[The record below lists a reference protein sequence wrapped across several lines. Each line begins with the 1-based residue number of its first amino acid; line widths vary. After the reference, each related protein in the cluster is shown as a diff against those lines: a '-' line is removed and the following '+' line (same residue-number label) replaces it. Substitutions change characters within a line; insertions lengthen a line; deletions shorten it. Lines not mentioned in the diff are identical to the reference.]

1 MMAECQP
8 SDSLAAAVEAFNQR
22 QNRTDGDRVVACL
35 SNGLTILRQ
44 LTYDRIHRDVER
56 EIGADSMLMPVSEAK
71 SRLRTTVEIEAFQIA
86 ESAAAARDQ
95 GYVNGQDEWYLDWL
109 AGVRLT
115 AREFDPKLRDR
126 CRDYLAQSADERR
139 LAFTDALNRVLPE
152 SRQAP
157 LVLFRLLP
165 IGIRLSTA
173 LAFSDRT
180 TAEGLRRQ
188 QIAILPSIADCQQ
201 CHGRII
207 ECLEQCP
214 TCGNPLW
221 KYRWLTAVD

>member
-1 MMAECQP
+1 MAEREP
-8 SDSLAAAVEAFNQR
+8 SESVAAAVEAFNRHQGR
-22 QNRTDGDRVVACL
+22 DDGDRVAACL
-35 SNGLTILRQ
+35 SDGLTILRQ

-71 SRLRTTVEIEAFQIA
+71 ARLRTTLEIEAFQIA
-86 ESAAAARDQ
+86 EAAATARDQ
-95 GYVNGQDEWYLDWL
+95 GYVSGSDEWFLGWL
-109 AGVRLT
+109 AGLRLT
-115 AREFDPKLRDR
+115 AREFDLKLQGR
-126 CRDYLAQSADERR
+126 CHDYLAQASDDRR
-139 LAFTDALNRVLPE
+139 LNFTDALGRVLPE

-165 IGIRLSTA
+165 IGIRIATA

-180 TAEGLRRQ
+180 AAEGLRYQ
-188 QIAILPSIADCQQ
+188 QIALLPSISDCQQ
-201 CHGRII
+201 CHGRIL
-207 ECLEQCP
+207 ECLEQCR